1 MVLHTILML
10 EVHILSGSWDIA
22 ITGKRDGR
30 TDGRTDGQPENM
42 MPPAPPSVAEA

>member
-22 ITGKRDGR
+22 LTGKR
-30 TDGRTDGQPENM
+30 DGRTDGQPENM